1 MYNSF
6 NNQDQWFFK
15 KKMVSSK
22 RWKTSYQSEIVNNNS
37 NDELLGYDISYDRVK
52 YVKTDP
58 FIKHFYKSN
67 AY

>member
-1 MYNSF
+1 
-6 NNQDQWFFK
+6 
-15 KKMVSSK
+15 MVSSK
-22 RWKTSYQSEIVNNNS
+22 RWKTSYQSEIVNNS

-52 YVKTDP
+52 YVTTDP